1 MTAIQ
6 LSDAEALAKFDNYEN
21 ALDTDDDVFNAL
33 FGNET
38 EGSDDAPSKKKEEP
52 SEEETEEGDD
62 QEKTND
68 DDADE
73 TDEDAEEP
81 SDEEDEGEDDEGN
94 EDEDGETEDDD
105 APKKK
110 FADDDETYVKIKE
123 GDKEHEVPVKDLKR
137 LWGQEAALT
146 RKSQEVAE
154 IRKTVDA
161 QQAKNIAAYDIM
173 LKKATER
180 ADSYRNLPWIQLTK
194 DPNVPADQLQALQAE
209 AQKALEEE
217 AFLKNEIDG
226 FMRAVGEKQLQER
239 RTAAVECL
247 KAINDTNS
255 PHHIKGWNE
264 AMYNDIRAFAVDQGL
279 HKDMVNSLTDPG
291 AFKILHM
298 AMQFN
303 NGKSK
308 VITKKVNKQPTR
320 IVKSSAAAP
329 AARVGQGKKVVAN
342 KAVAKAIKT
351 GSKADAIEA
360 FLALEGDD

>member
-21 ALDTDDDVFNAL
+21 ALDSDDAVFNAL
-33 FGNET
+33 FGDDPDK
-38 EGSDDAPSKKKEEP
+38 GDDAPPKKKEEP
-52 SEEETEEGDD
+52 SDDEAEEGDD
-62 QEKTND
+62 QETRD
-68 DDADE
+68 DDADK

-81 SDEEDEGEDDEGN
+81 SDEEEEGEDDEGN
-94 EDEDGETEDDD
+94 EDEEGETEDDE
-105 APKKK
+105 APSKKY
-110 FADDDETYVKIKE
+110 ADDDDTYVKVKVGE
-123 GDKEHEVPVKDLKR
+123 EEHEVKVTDLKR

-154 IRKTVDA
+154 LRKNVDA

-180 ADSYRNLPWIQLTK
+180 ADSYRNLPWTQLMK
-194 DPNVPADQLQALQAE
+194 DPNVPADQLQALQTE
-209 AQKALEEE
+209 ASKALEEE

-226 FMRAVGEKQLQER
+226 FMKVVGEKQLQER
-239 RTAAVECL
+239 KVAAAECL
-247 KAINDTNS
+247 KALNDTKS
-255 PHHIKGWNE
+255 PHYIKGWNE
-264 AMYNDIRAFAVDQGL
+264 AMYNDIRSFAVDQGL
-279 HKDMVNSLTDPG
+279 NKEMVNALTDPG

-303 NGKSK
+303 RGKAK
-308 VITKKVNKQPTR
+308 VITKKVNKTPTK
-320 IVKSSAAAP
+320 IVKTSAASP
-329 AARVGQGKKVVAN
+329 AARVGQGKKVTAN

-351 GSKADAIEA
+351 GNKADAIEA